1 MDKYQEL
8 HAFLRH
14 KIKKLRKKLKKLTAI
29 RDKKTFPVALESIA
43 EELRHL
49 ADHATHEIQDLK
61 PVQEKTEEFQITD
74 ELCEEA
80 FRTGLAARDFSIGFL
95 QRRFL
100 IGFGTAV
107 KLRDKLL
114 FDKKI
119 TRAFLAGDVL
129 CKG

>member
-1 MDKYQEL
+1 MDKYREL
-8 HAFLRH
+8 YTFLLH
-14 KIKKLRKKLKKLTAI
+14 KTKKLRKKLKKMSAV
-29 RDKKTFPVALESIA
+29 RDKKTFPAALESIA

-49 ADHATHEIQDLK
+49 ADHAVHEIEDLK
-61 PVQEKTEEFQITD
+61 PALPKAEEIQITE

-80 FRTGLAARDFSIGFL
+80 FCAGLAAKDFSVGFL
-95 QRRFL
+95 QRHFL

>member
-8 HAFLRH
+8 HAFLLH
-14 KIKKLRKKLKKLTAI
+14 KTKKLRKKLKRMSAI

-74 ELCEEA
+74 EMCEEA
-80 FRTGLAARDFSIGFL
+80 FRAGLAARDC
-95 QRRFL
+95 RRCSR
-100 IGFGTAV
+100 V
-107 KLRDKLL
+107 
-114 FDKKI
+114 
-119 TRAFLAGDVL
+119 
-129 CKG
+129 